1 MCKNDSLLTVTRI
14 QFILMRIVIR
24 MFFKNVQSSGYAKLE
39 KGDRSSANVLQTG
52 RWVTIQ
58 VVTWMLQTQRS
69 SATNTLIFKNLKL
82 SKLLHQSTVP
92 IVVSVELSVEK
103 RFVYNFLLSSILY
116 SRVERP
122 GDLLQ
127 GVANTFARWRH
138 THHLN
143 RIFIFCSLNL
153 CKILFYILNLIK
165 LFIFCSQ
172 PCQIFS
178 FFYSQP
184 TWVFSS
190 TYLDLYCFFICY
202 SPLSWVFLF
211 FICNLTNSFIFYSQ
225 PY

>member
-14 QFILMRIVIR
+14 QFIVMQIVIR

-39 KGDRSSANVLQTG
+39 TGDRSSANVLQTG

-103 RFVYNFLLSSILY
+103 RFVYNFLLRSIQQ
-116 SRVERP
+116 SGETRRP
-122 GDLLQ
+122 SPGCRKHFCQMAPHTQHQRFICSTSIEFLFSVLS
-127 GVANTFARWRH
+127 TFTRFY
-138 THHLN
+138 
-143 RIFIFCSLNL
+143 FIFSTLLNCLFSVLNL
-153 CKILFYILNLIK
+153 ARF
-165 LFIFCSQ
+165 
-172 PCQIFS
+172 FS

-184 TWVFSS
+184 TWFFSS
-190 TYLDLYCFFICY
+190 TYLD
-202 SPLSWVFLF
+202 
-211 FICNLTNSFIFYSQ
+211 
-225 PY
+225 

>member
-14 QFILMRIVIR
+14 QFIVMQIVIR

-39 KGDRSSANVLQTG
+39 TGDRSSANVLQTG

-92 IVVSVELSVEK
+92 IVVSAELSVEK
-103 RFVYNFLLSSILY
+103 QFVYNFLLSSEQY
-116 SRVERP
+116 TVEWRDQATFSRVSQT
-122 GDLLQ
+122 LLPD
-127 GVANTFARWRH
+127 GATHTTSIEFLFSVLSTFARFY
-138 THHLN
+138 
-143 RIFIFCSLNL
+143 FIFSTLLNCLFSVLNL
-153 CKILFYILNLIK
+153 ARF
-165 LFIFCSQ
+165 
-172 PCQIFS
+172 FS

-184 TWVFSS
+184 TWFFSS

-202 SPLSWVFLF
+202 SPLSSIFYFLF
-211 FICNLTNSFIFYSQ
+211 STLLIL
-225 PY
+225 

>member
-14 QFILMRIVIR
+14 QFIVMQIVIR

-39 KGDRSSANVLQTG
+39 TGDRSSANVLQTG

-92 IVVSVELSVEK
+92 IVVSAELSVEK
-103 RFVYNFLLSSILY
+103 QFVYNFLLSSEQY
-116 SRVERP
+116 TVEWRDQATFSRVSQT
-122 GDLLQ
+122 LLPD
-127 GVANTFARWRH
+127 GATH
-138 THHLN
+138 TTLEIYLLHLN

-172 PCQIFS
+172 PCQIF
-178 FFYSQP
+178 F
-184 TWVFSS
+184 VFLLS
-190 TYLDLYCFFICY
+190 TYMGFF
-202 SPLSWVFLF
+202 F
-211 FICNLTNSFIFYSQ
+211 NL
-225 PY
+225 P